1 MGLFNRKK
9 KEEFISPMKGKLL
22 SMEQVP
28 DPAFAQKIMGDGVA
42 IELTGKEVVAPF
54 SGTVAAAFPT
64 GHAFGIRTGDGM
76 EILLHIGIDTVN
88 LEGRGFEVA
97 VRAGDTVKQ
106 GDLLVKVDTN
116 YIKSQGKSVVSPII
130 FTSGEQ
136 VKQLKTGMVDTGEK
150 HIIKIM

>member
-106 GDLLVKVDTN
+106 GDLLVKVDTD

-136 VKQLKTGMVDTGEK
+136 VKQLKTG
-150 HIIKIM
+150 IKIM

>member
-106 GDLLVKVDTN
+106 GDLVVKVDTD

-136 VKQLKTGMVDTGEK
+136 VKQLKTGMVDAGEE

>member
-106 GDLLVKVDTN
+106 GDLLVKVDTD
-116 YIKSQGKSVVSPII
+116 YEAAKDRYG
-130 FTSGEQ
+130 
-136 VKQLKTGMVDTGEK
+136 
-150 HIIKIM
+150 